1 MTGSERRNQILNQ
14 MKNSQTPVSG
24 AKLAKQYDVSRQ
36 VIVQD
41 IALMRAA
48 GHDIIATNRG
58 YLLNVPH
65 AASRMFHLHHTD
77 DEVAEELCTVVDLG
91 GKVVNVMIDHKVYGH
106 MVADL
111 NINSRKK
118 AIAFAADIKNGN
130 SRPLKNITSDD
141 HYHLIE
147 ADSEETLDLI
157 EEALRQKNFLVES
170 GKRS

>member
-14 MKNSQTPVSG
+14 MKNSQIPVSG
-24 AKLAKQYDVSRQ
+24 AKLAKQCAVSRQ

-58 YLLNVPH
+58 YLLNVSH
-65 AASRMFHLHHTD
+65 SANRIFQVHHTD
-77 DEVAEELCTVVDLG
+77 EEVEEELCTVVDLG

-111 NINSRKK
+111 NINSRRK
-118 AIAFAADIKNGN
+118 AIAFAADIKNGS
-130 SRPLKNITSDD
+130 SRPLKNITSNY
-141 HYHLIE
+141 HYHLVE

-157 EEALRQKNFLVES
+157 EDALRQKKFLVE
-170 GKRS
+170 